1 MTLAAELDGIGR
13 LLVVGMARSGIAAA
27 LVARKM
33 LPRVE
38 VVIADRE
45 FEPKEAAQVAALL
58 EAGVRVE
65 LGREDNA
72 LLDGAG
78 LVVKSPGVPPENS
91 LLLEAHMLGIPVWGE
106 VEFAWRFLPNLIVGV
121 TGTNG
126 KTTTTE
132 LLGHILSSAGRS
144 CRVAGNVGVALSS
157 LIGEVDEDTLLVVE
171 LSSFQLEDSIDF
183 RPDLAILLNLA
194 EDHLDRHPDIE
205 SYFSAK
211 MRIFE
216 NQHSD
221 NVSVINLDDPNCRRP
236 VPGQASRVWFSR
248 SAGDAKPDAGESG
261 EPLVFVRQGVL
272 RANLHGLDVAGA
284 GLRSRL
290 PRAWAEG
297 SVSGSEKEEKP
308 GLATASGRNGAGGGE
323 VSNGVGS
330 QAVLDWSESALKGDH
345 NLDNCLAAAAACL
358 SLGLN
363 VGEVAAGITSFPGVP
378 HRLQEIGVVNGVTY
392 VNDSKATNVDAALKA
407 LTAYR
412 RGVHLILG
420 GRTKG
425 CDFDELAVAASAPG
439 VSEVILIGEAAND
452 IAASFDLVGGDVVVT
467 DDLEQ
472 AVLIASEHAQP
483 GDTVLLSPACA
494 SFDQYDNY
502 EQRGDHF
509 MKLVEDLKE
518 RGA

>member
-27 LVARKM
+27 LAARKM

-38 VVIADRE
+38 VLIADRE
-45 FEPKEAAQVAALL
+45 SEPKEAAQVAALL

-65 LGREDNA
+65 LGREDNT

-78 LVVKSPGVPPENS
+78 LVVKSPGVPRENS
-91 LLLEAHMLGIPVWGE
+91 LLLEAHMLGVPVWGE

-205 SYFSAK
+205 RYFSAK

-221 NVSVINLDDPNCRRP
+221 DVSIINLDDPNCRRP

-261 EPLVFVRQGVL
+261 EPLVFVQRA
-272 RANLHGLDVAGA
+272 RANLRGLEVAGA

-290 PRAWAEG
+290 PRA
-297 SVSGSEKEEKP
+297 SGRFRSRSENEEKP
-308 GLATASGRNGAGGGE
+308 GGNGFRQE
-323 VSNGVGS
+323 WRWRRRSLSGVGS

-467 DDLEQ
+467 DNLAQ
-472 AVLIASEHAQP
+472 AVLIASGHAQP

-494 SFDQYDNY
+494 SFDQYGNY

-509 MKLVEDLKE
+509 VRLVEDLKE